1 MDWGMPDLR
10 VRGFAGV
17 RSGELCFEERGSQE
31 AGQTTQVGSREGGST
46 RGRKDRRCDD
56 HLRNGE
62 CILVF
67 HTKDLER
74 RYHKDPTA
82 NLSPND
88 LTPTMVKRQ
97 REMKKLMYAVFF
109 RSTGFIKAIKLEG
122 QKTVTANWYTTK
134 CLPEIFQ

>member
-82 NLSPND
+82 NLSPSMA
-88 LTPTMVKRQ
+88 LKSVLIFLLWQ
-97 REMKKLMYAVFF
+97 
-109 RSTGFIKAIKLEG
+109 
-122 QKTVTANWYTTK
+122 
-134 CLPEIFQ
+134 PEISILIPGDFTPKFEQYNLLQLFYN